1 MAGHRG
7 DVIHV
12 PWYATALRSDELASA
27 LEEIAPLALRFG
39 ASHYDVFRMRDD
51 KYRFLQTATFEDP
64 LDFDRYWYG
73 ERFIAWRAV
82 NSSYYQVPVL
92 YGWANRFVEG
102 SAAVEIVG
110 NGEPAVAAE

>member
-1 MAGHRG
+1 M
-7 DVIHV
+7 
-12 PWYATALRSDELASA
+12 
-27 LEEIAPLALRFG
+27 EIAPVALRFG

-73 ERFIAWRAV
+73 ERFSAWRAV

-92 YGWANRFVEG
+92 YGWADHVGRG
-102 SAAVEIVG
+102 AAAVDGVEAV
-110 NGEPAVAAE
+110 EAVANGSGE